1 MSKEVIKHPDHYCYS
16 KFEPKDV
23 IREWGLNFNLGS
35 AVKYISRAGRK
46 DDILVDL
53 KKAQQFI
60 QFEIE
65 AIEAERKTVTAP
77 HKQDKSDD
85 IAMDALMYSMLMHGM
100 NMAEMLS
107 VKPIMVKVPDGVDVN
122 EFIKGI
128 TGAVSVGND
137 PHPVDDKKKF
147 EEFNEACLPV
157 LEFLNKYYDPHS
169 YAVIT
174 EGRAEIVRGEIGIPL
189 PIRD

>member
-1 MSKEVIKHPDHYCYS
+1 MSKDNVKHPDHYCYS

-35 AVKYISRAGRK
+35 AVKYLSRAGRK
-46 DDILVDL
+46 DDILQDL

-65 AIEAERKTVTAP
+65 AIEAERE
-77 HKQDKSDD
+77 KQKPFSGGDD
-85 IAMDALMYSMLMHGM
+85 LMDAMMYAMCE
-100 NMAEMLS
+100 AERLS

-122 EFIKGI
+122 EFIKSI
-128 TGAVSVGND
+128 TGRAKAGND
-137 PHPVDDKKKF
+137 PHHEEGKKKF
-147 EEFNEACLPV
+147 EEFNVACLPV

-174 EGRAEIVRGEIGIPL
+174 EGRAKVVRGDIGIPL
-189 PIRD
+189 PVRD